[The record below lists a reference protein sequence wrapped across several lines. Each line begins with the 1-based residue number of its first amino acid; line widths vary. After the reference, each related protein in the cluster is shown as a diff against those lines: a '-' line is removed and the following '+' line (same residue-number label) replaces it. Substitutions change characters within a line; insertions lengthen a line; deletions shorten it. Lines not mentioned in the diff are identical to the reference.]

1 MSKLTDGQY
10 GNAIETVKYSTDGE
24 ASDWMLGERGILA
37 FSPELG
43 NSLSNS
49 QKFMI
54 SKNLIF
60 DNLQE
65 NSKIV
70 NLFLNYGDFKI
81 NQIDYGFS
89 QKNFIYVSFFNKSFI
104 QLKEP
109 FLKIQFSQKEFV

>member
-1 MSKLTDGQY
+1 
-10 GNAIETVKYSTDGE
+10 
-24 ASDWMLGERGILA
+24 
-37 FSPELG
+37 
-43 NSLSNS
+43 
-49 QKFMI
+49 MI

-65 NSKIV
+65 NAKIV